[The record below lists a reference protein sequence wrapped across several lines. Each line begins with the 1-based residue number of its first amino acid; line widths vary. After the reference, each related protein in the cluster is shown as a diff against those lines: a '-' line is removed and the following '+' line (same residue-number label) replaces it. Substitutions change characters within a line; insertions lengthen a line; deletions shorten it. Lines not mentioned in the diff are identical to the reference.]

1 MLQNILIVDDQP
13 DMLDIMKALLE
24 GEGYAVTALVYVD
37 DIKQAISLYHP
48 DVVILDYLLAGVNGG
63 ELCREIKADADI
75 AHVPV
80 ILLSAY
86 PRLRD
91 AFGTYGSDAFVAKP
105 FDLQQLVD
113 TVKQQLLN
121 AGTLKHEPAA

>member
-1 MLQNILIVDDQP
+1 MLQKILIVDDQP

-24 GEGYAVTALVYVD
+24 NEGYVVTTLVYVD
-37 DIKQAISLYHP
+37 DVKQAISLYHP

-63 ELCREIKADADI
+63 ELCREIKADAHTAAI
-75 AHVPV
+75 PV

-86 PRLRD
+86 PRLQE

-105 FDLQQLVD
+105 FDLQHLTD
-113 TVKQQLLN
+113 TVKNCLQKN
-121 AGTLKHEPAA
+121 GGIKHEPAA